1 MVPLTGS
8 EVVCCTLRWP
18 VVWPLEVLLLLL
30 LVKEELKEEVLVK
43 LLEDMV
49 MVGGGFGW
57 VGVWISLA
65 ESEVEVF

>member
-18 VVWPLEVLLLLL
+18 VVWPLEVLLLL

>member
-18 VVWPLEVLLLLL
+18 VVWTLEVLLLL